1 MATVK
6 LENGLLKFKVAPI
19 QEGGAYGEIIECA
32 DLSSM
37 TAETAEGEVKLSAGN
52 RIVYSRKS
60 KGATTGSLGFYG
72 MPKEVYA
79 TLFGSKENTEGAILY
94 GMKDQSH

>member
-19 QEGGAYGEIIECA
+19 QSSGEYGEIVECA

-37 TAETAEGEVKLSAGN
+37 TAETSEGKKVLPSYIEIYN
-52 RIVYSRKS
+52 RNCEK
-60 KGATTGSLGFYG
+60 
-72 MPKEVYA
+72 
-79 TLFGSKENTEGAILY
+79 ILE
-94 GMKDQSH
+94 S

>member
-19 QEGGAYGEIIECA
+19 QSSGEYGEIVECA

-37 TAETAEGEVKLSAGN
+37 TAETAEGKKSFAVLN
-52 RIVYSRKS
+52 RNI
-60 KGATTGSLGFYG
+60 
-72 MPKEVYA
+72 
-79 TLFGSKENTEGAILY
+79 
-94 GMKDQSH
+94 

>member
-19 QEGGAYGEIIECA
+19 QEGGEYGPIVECA

-52 RIVYSRKS
+52 RVK
-60 KGATTGSLGFYG
+60 
-72 MPKEVYA
+72 
-79 TLFGSKENTEGAILY
+79 
-94 GMKDQSH
+94 

>member
-19 QEGGAYGEIIECA
+19 QEGGEYGEIIECA

-37 TAETAEGEVKLSAGN
+37 TAETAEGETKLPAGN
-52 RIVYSRKS
+52 RVK
-60 KGATTGSLGFYG
+60 
-72 MPKEVYA
+72 
-79 TLFGSKENTEGAILY
+79 
-94 GMKDQSH
+94 

>member
-19 QEGGAYGEIIECA
+19 QEGGEYGAIVECA

-37 TAETAEGEVKLSAGN
+37 TAETAEWETKLPAGN
-52 RIVYSRKS
+52 RVK
-60 KGATTGSLGFYG
+60 
-72 MPKEVYA
+72 
-79 TLFGSKENTEGAILY
+79 
-94 GMKDQSH
+94 

>member
-19 QEGGAYGEIIECA
+19 QEGGEYGPIVECA

-37 TAETAEGEVKLSAGN
+37 TAETSEGKKVLPSYIEIYKWKL
-52 RIVYSRKS
+52 RKKSGRLS
-60 KGATTGSLGFYG
+60 KLLIYMLIRG
-72 MPKEVYA
+72 
-79 TLFGSKENTEGAILY
+79 EG
-94 GMKDQSH
+94 

>member
-19 QEGGAYGEIIECA
+19 QEDGTYGEIIECA

-37 TAETAEGEVKLSAGN
+37 TAETAEGETKLAAGN
-52 RIVYSRKS
+52 RVK
-60 KGATTGSLGFYG
+60 
-72 MPKEVYA
+72 
-79 TLFGSKENTEGAILY
+79 
-94 GMKDQSH
+94 

>member
-37 TAETAEGEVKLSAGN
+37 TAETAEGETKLPAGN
-52 RIVYSRKS
+52 RVK
-60 KGATTGSLGFYG
+60 
-72 MPKEVYA
+72 
-79 TLFGSKENTEGAILY
+79 
-94 GMKDQSH
+94 

>member
-19 QEGGAYGEIIECA
+19 QSSGEYGPIVECA

-37 TAETAEGEVKLSAGN
+37 TAETAEGEVKLAAGN
-52 RIVYSRKS
+52 RVK
-60 KGATTGSLGFYG
+60 
-72 MPKEVYA
+72 
-79 TLFGSKENTEGAILY
+79 
-94 GMKDQSH
+94 

>member
-19 QEGGAYGEIIECA
+19 QEGGEYGEIVECA

-37 TAETAEGEVKLSAGN
+37 TAETAEGETKLPAGN
-52 RIVYSRKS
+52 RVK
-60 KGATTGSLGFYG
+60 
-72 MPKEVYA
+72 
-79 TLFGSKENTEGAILY
+79 
-94 GMKDQSH
+94 

>member
-19 QEGGAYGEIIECA
+19 QEGGKYGAIVECA

-37 TAETAEGEVKLSAGN
+37 TAETAEGKKVLPSYIEIYNRNCERKL
-52 RIVYSRKS
+52 
-60 KGATTGSLGFYG
+60 
-72 MPKEVYA
+72 
-79 TLFGSKENTEGAILY
+79 EG
-94 GMKDQSH
+94 